1 MGKGIL
7 FIMLFV
13 VHYFFMEEFFAMAVI
28 KDVFQY
34 SPFRGKVKKGDD
46 LIRINGKI
54 IHDFLDYMYF
64 SSEIAD
70 EDGEIPPQEVEITVR
85 RGKKLLT
92 FKEIVREGDLRLDF
106 ANYIMDEQKVCKN
119 KCVFCFIDQMPPGM
133 RDTLYYKDDDFR
145 LSLIY
150 GNYVTLTNLTD
161 EELDRIISLRVSPLN
176 LSVHTTNPE
185 LRVRM
190 MANPN
195 AAKIGENLKKLA
207 DAGINLRCQIVLCK
221 GLNDGEELAR
231 TMEDLKALYP
241 AVSSVSVVP
250 VGLTKFREGLYP
262 LQPLEKEDCRAVLEQ
277 VNAFGDRCV
286 EELGTRLIY
295 PSDEF
300 YMKGEV
306 PLPGYAYYEDFEQL
320 ENGVGM
326 LISFAGEF
334 AELMKYYKGSDAEI
348 HISMATGVSV
358 KPFFETI
365 VKGLQKRFPNLRC
378 HIYAIRNDFFGET
391 ITVSGLLT
399 GQDILAQLKGKELGD
414 YLLIS
419 QNMLRGNTFL
429 DDMTT
434 YKLGKELGVKI
445 KKAGISAED
454 FVRAVASCKRKI
466 SK

>member
-1 MGKGIL
+1 
-7 FIMLFV
+7 
-13 VHYFFMEEFFAMAVI
+13 MAVI
-28 KDVFQY
+28 QDVFQY

-70 EDGEIPPQEVEITVR
+70 ENGEIPPQEVEITVR

-92 FKEIVREGDLRLDF
+92 FREVVREGDLRLDF
-106 ANYIMDEQKVCKN
+106 ANYIMDDQKVCKN
-119 KCVFCFIDQMPPGM
+119 KCVFCFIDQMPKGM

-161 EELDRIISLRVSPLN
+161 EELDRIVSLRVSPLN
-176 LSVHTTNPE
+176 VSVHTTNPE

-195 AAKIGENLKKLA
+195 AAKIMDNLKKFS

-221 GLNDGEELAR
+221 GLNDGAELDR
-231 TMEDLKALYP
+231 TMRDLKSLYP

-250 VGLTKFREGLYP
+250 VGLTKYREGLYP
-262 LQPLEKEDCRAVLEQ
+262 LEAFEKEDCRAVLEQ
-277 VNAFGDRCV
+277 INAFGDRCL
-286 EELGTRLIY
+286 EELGTRLFY

-300 YMKGEV
+300 YLKAEAD
-306 PLPGYAYYEDFEQL
+306 LPGYAYYEDFEQL

-326 LISFAGEF
+326 LMSFAGEF
-334 AELMKYYKGSDAEI
+334 AELMKYYKGSDAPI
-348 HISMATGVSV
+348 SISMATGVSA

-365 VKGLQKRFPNLRC
+365 LKGLKKRFPNLNCRV
-378 HIYAIRNDFFGET
+378 YAVRNDFFGEK

-399 GQDILAQLKGKELGD
+399 GQDILKQLKGRELGD

-434 YKLGKELGVKI
+434 YRLGKELGVKI
-445 KKAGISAED
+445 KKTGYGAED
-454 FVRAVASCKRKI
+454 FVRAVAACKK
-466 SK
+466 KPGK